1 MSRFLVTFSGT
12 ILTVDGRVDRDAVD
26 RVTDEVL
33 DVLLLFPDLIDPD
46 VGATMSKGS
55 VEFMMLADAET
66 PKGSVALAA
75 HHLRMALET
84 AVARTGLDVKVQL
97 EGASAL
103 AQPTSIPA

>member
-33 DVLLLFPDLIDPD
+33 DELLLLPDLIDPD
-46 VGATMSKGS
+46 AGATMSTGS

-66 PKGSVALAA
+66 PEGSVALVA
-75 HHLRMALET
+75 HHLRRALES
-84 AVARTGLDVKVQL
+84 AVERTGLSVKVQL